1 MQRREALSAIGATAF
16 TPWLSPFSGRSLG
29 ELHEPGA
36 SQGGAGRVLTA
47 AQLSFIT
54 ALADT
59 IIPRTDTPG
68 AVEVGAPA
76 FVDLLLAEWYSETDR
91 QHLQAGIDAL
101 DRNAGTDM
109 GKPFAELDPAGR
121 EAFLTAL
128 EPRTS
133 GQPAITTPEG
143 TYNRLKSA
151 ILTGYLTSRPVAEL
165 LRTTPIIPGRF
176 DGCIPL
182 EPR

>member
-1 MQRREALSAIGATAF
+1 MQRREALSALGATAI
-16 TPWLSPFSGRSLG
+16 TPWLSPFSGRSLA
-29 ELHEPGA
+29 ELHQLTT
-36 SQGGAGRVLTA
+36 SQGAAGRVLSA
-47 AQLSFIT
+47 AQLAFIT

-59 IIPRTDTPG
+59 IIPKTETPG

-91 QHLQAGIDAL
+91 QHLLTGIDAL
-101 DRNAGTDM
+101 DRNAAAAG
-109 GKPFAELDPAGR
+109 GRPFAELETAGR
-121 EAFLTAL
+121 EAFLAAL
-128 EPRTS
+128 EQETS
-133 GQPAITTPEG
+133 GQPAITTPQG

-165 LRTTPIIPGRF
+165 LRTMPIIPGRF
-176 DGCIPL
+176 DGCIPV